1 MTEQTMPPQKQR
13 QPDRQ
18 HAMDPLAS
26 DDSSYMAG
34 QILHPNGG
42 QVVNG

>member
-1 MTEQTMPPQKQR
+1 MTEQTMPLQKQR
-13 QPDRQ
+13 QPGQ
-18 HAMDPLAS
+18 HRAMDLLAS